1 MSEPAPRRD
10 LDLRLAHALRGEFA
24 ELRLSGP
31 TAGVAF
37 RATLAS
43 VLSML
48 VALALHLDNPY
59 WAAITAVSIVVPDVS
74 SSFVRSVD
82 RCLGTLIG
90 AAVGYFGARFV
101 GEPLIFQLICA
112 SAVAFGICGTER
124 SVHGYAVLLGAVTV
138 VLVMFGA
145 LETPAE
151 GFRLAVYRSMEIMV
165 GVGVSYL
172 VQVALAPA
180 ARPAPVGAK
189 SGIFADAV
197 DEDFLAIA
205 VTGGLAVACIPL
217 IWEALDLPGLGQTPI
232 TAFVILLAMRRGP
245 AWVAVNRVAGCVLGG
260 AYGLLCMHFVGDA
273 FAVWI
278 ALLFGGLHVCCYVKE
293 RDGEASYTGHQAAV
307 AVIMSMVQGL
317 APSSDILPAIERLVG
332 MIGGIVVVIV
342 AQAAV
347 APLVARAI
355 SAILGS
361 GRDAMR
367 DPRRS
372 GEGERRGVPRGGD
385 FA

>member
-1 MSEPAPRRD
+1 
-10 LDLRLAHALRGEFA
+10 
-24 ELRLSGP
+24 
-31 TAGVAF
+31 
-37 RATLAS
+37 
-43 VLSML
+43 
-48 VALALHLDNPY
+48 
-59 WAAITAVSIVVPDVS
+59 
-74 SSFVRSVD
+74 
-82 RCLGTLIG
+82 
-90 AAVGYFGARFV
+90 
-101 GEPLIFQLICA
+101 
-112 SAVAFGICGTER
+112 
-124 SVHGYAVLLGAVTV
+124 
-138 VLVMFGA
+138 
-145 LETPAE
+145 
-151 GFRLAVYRSMEIMV
+151 MEIMV

-217 IWEALDLPGLGQTPI
+217 IWQALDLPGLGQTPI
-232 TAFVILLAMRRGP
+232 TAFVILLATRRGP
-245 AWVAVNRVAGCVLGG
+245 AWVAVNRIAGCVLGG

-278 ALLFGGLHVCCYVKE
+278 ALLFGGLYVCCYVKE